1 MQKFTIFTIIFSFA
15 VILVMAELIIND
27 YLETQTSGY
36 QNLQTSAINNK
47 VFEKDDEK
55 IEPEKEEKKQIVWT
69 INDGLFAEAGISNVN
84 AKKVDFNEK
93 LFQLIDLV
101 GVNNETSAK
110 FNVFYNDSFAIT
122 INEFKMDSESGAIEL
137 YDFINREANNK
148 AGIAINEDNSFGDAS
163 FYINNRDKKD
173 AASLVVKIRNQIFA
187 FEYKHSYHPMVKK
200 VLEIM

>member
-137 YDFINREANNK
+137 YDFINREAN
-148 AGIAINEDNSFGDAS
+148 
-163 FYINNRDKKD
+163 KKMRRVW
-173 AASLVVKIRNQIFA
+173 S
-187 FEYKHSYHPMVKK
+187 
-200 VLEIM
+200 